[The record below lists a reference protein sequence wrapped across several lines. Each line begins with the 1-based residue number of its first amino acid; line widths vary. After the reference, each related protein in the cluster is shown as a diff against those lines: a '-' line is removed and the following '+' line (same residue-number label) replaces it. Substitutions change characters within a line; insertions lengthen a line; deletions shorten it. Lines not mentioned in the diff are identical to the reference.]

1 MEPEESQI
9 ESGFPLVSPILAMS
23 AEFLVIFSQFL
34 PNLCGRPPGGMH
46 RAVYCSVPLSDWMAL
61 VMLVVLL
68 FLIVHVICL
77 LLLVPFSA
85 KKKNILGGC
94 SRIAETF
101 LHVCFHDSILVLVVR
116 DF

>member
-85 KKKNILGGC
+85 KKKKIFW
-94 SRIAETF
+94 A
-101 LHVCFHDSILVLVVR
+101 VVPESLKP
-116 DF
+116 FSMSVSMIVSSSWL